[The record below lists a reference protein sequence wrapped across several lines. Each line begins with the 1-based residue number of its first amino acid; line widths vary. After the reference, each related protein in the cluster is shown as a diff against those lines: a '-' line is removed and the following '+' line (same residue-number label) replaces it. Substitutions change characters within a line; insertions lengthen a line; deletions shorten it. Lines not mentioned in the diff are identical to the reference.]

1 MSLGRAILEHSL
13 CLSDEQ
19 EAYSGHVQLGMRLRV
34 KGRKV
39 VPARHLYH
47 LLPLAGSA
55 GSWKLLTI
63 DRDLM
68 VAQVQDHKMSCWNIW
83 EEDLLLPGSSQTRV
97 CHGSS
102 SWKTENIK
110 PLYVRG

>member
-1 MSLGRAILEHSL
+1 MSLGRAILEHSQ

-19 EAYSGHVQLGMRLRV
+19 EAYLGHMQLGVHLRV

-47 LLPLAGSA
+47 LLPLGGSA

-68 VAQVQDHKMSCWNIW
+68 VAQFSTPNLPPSLVSIVGPRL
-83 EEDLLLPGSSQTRV
+83 EDRNYKLPCLRTGP
-97 CHGSS
+97 
-102 SWKTENIK
+102 KD
-110 PLYVRG
+110 